1 MIHVRPARSDD
12 YPRVLELITELA
24 VFEKEPD
31 AVEVTVEEL
40 QKHAASNPP
49 LYNCFVGEYDGKIE
63 GIALCYPRFSTWK
76 GKTIHLEDLI
86 VTEKMRG
93 KGLGKALYDRVLT
106 HAQEQKVTYDTT
118 NDLTIGKCL
127 YEYIIGKNIKFLLV
141 FTLSIDFASTTR
153 DIYKSSFVDFMIYH
167 FCR

>member
-1 MIHVRPARSDD
+1 MIQIREAKKED
-12 YPRVLELITELA
+12 YARVLELINELA

-40 QKHAASNPP
+40 QHHASSKPP
-49 LYNCFVGEYDGKIE
+49 LFTCYVGEYDGIIE

-93 KGLGKALYDRVLT
+93 KGLGKALYDRVLL
-106 HAQEQKVTYDTT
+106 HAQEQGVRRVEWVVLEWNT
-118 NDLTIGKCL
+118 NAIEFYEKSGATIVPGWHL
-127 YEYIIGKNIKFLLV
+127 AQMDGQALAQYLGNENI
-141 FTLSIDFASTTR
+141 
-153 DIYKSSFVDFMIYH
+153 
-167 FCR
+167 